1 MSFTKPNGKFTTIA
15 QALGKNYKPPRP
27 KVMEK
32 PKDKPICP
40 HCGSQ
45 NSRQKN
51 ETIFRKCKD
60 CQKLFITPNYFFKN
74 KKF

>member
-1 MSFTKPNGKFTTIA
+1 MISQGKPNIA
-15 QALGKNYKPPRP
+15 QILGKNYKPPRP

-32 PKDKPICP
+32 PKPKPTCP
-40 HCGSQ
+40 FCGSQ

-60 CQKLFITPNYFFKN
+60 CQQLFIMKNTFFRY